1 MFEIA
6 ERGKNTIESQN
17 NKGCFID
24 MAKIATVITDMFE
37 DVEFTSPKAALEA
50 AGHEVITIDIE
61 AGKEVE
67 GKHGEKVKIDKGIE
81 DVKASE
87 FDALFIPGGFS
98 PDILRADDRV
108 VAFVKSFM
116 DDMKPTFAICHGPQ
130 LLITAKTL
138 NGRDATGYK
147 SIQVD
152 LENAGAKFHD
162 EEVFVCQK
170 QLVTSRTPKDLP
182 AFNREI
188 VKLLASKE

>member
-1 MFEIA
+1 M
-6 ERGKNTIESQN
+6 RWGTVVRSHN
-17 NKGCFID
+17 NKECLID

-37 DVEFTSPKAALEA
+37 DIEFTSPKEALEA
-50 AGHEVITIDIE
+50 AGHQLVTIDTE
-61 AGKEVE
+61 AGKEVK
-67 GKHGEKVKIDKGIE
+67 GKHGEPVKIDKGIE
-81 DVKASE
+81 EVNASE

-152 LENAGAKFHD
+152 LENAGAIFHD

-170 QLVTSRTPKDLP
+170 QLVTSRTPDDLP

-188 VKLLASKE
+188 VKLLDSK

>member
-1 MFEIA
+1 M
-6 ERGKNTIESQN
+6 
-17 NKGCFID
+17 D

-37 DVEFTSPKAALEA
+37 DSEFTSPKEALEA
-50 AGHEVITIDIE
+50 AGHQLVTIDTE
-61 AGKEVE
+61 AGKEVK
-67 GKHGEKVKIDKGIE
+67 GKHGQTVKIDKGIDE
-81 DVKASE
+81 VKPTD

-170 QLVTSRTPKDLP
+170 QLVTSRTPDDLP

-188 VKLLASKE
+188 VNLLASK

>member
-1 MFEIA
+1 
-6 ERGKNTIESQN
+6 
-17 NKGCFID
+17 

-37 DVEFTSPKAALEA
+37 DVEYTSPKAALEA

-81 DVKASE
+81 EVHASE

-98 PDILRADDRV
+98 PDILRADDRI
-108 VAFVKSFM
+108 VAFVKTFM
-116 DDMKPTFAICHGPQ
+116 NDMKPTFAICHGPQ

-152 LENAGAKFHD
+152 LENAGAIFHD

-188 VKLLASKE
+188 VKLLASKES